1 VLHVVH
7 EGASLMATHS
17 NLLAA
22 DDHDRLAS
30 LTWYARGVVEGLH
43 VGMHRSPYTGVSVEF
58 KEHRPYVRGDEVRSI
73 DWKLYGKTDRL
84 YIRQYEHE
92 SNLTATLLV
101 DQSGS
106 MSFQGTRGKSVSK
119 HHFAIRLAACL
130 SYLFVSQHDA
140 VGLGLFDTE
149 VRTTLPPRNRVSQLQ
164 HLIQA
169 LAESKCGGETRLSKS
184 LTEMAGRVGR
194 RGVVF
199 LISDGFDDTASF
211 LQSLSLLRQL
221 AGEVVFFQ
229 VWHPDELDFPFS
241 TRTRFLS
248 LEVPGLE
255 RILDPLSFRKAYKRN
270 LERFQ
275 QEIAEG
281 CSQRRITH
289 VPCRCDESHAD
300 LLARVL
306 SRREV
311 G

>member
-1 VLHVVH
+1 MPAPSH
-7 EGASLMATHS
+7 
-17 NLLAA
+17 LLDAN
-22 DDHDRLAS
+22 DHDRLAS

-43 VGMHRSPYTGVSVEF
+43 VGMHRSPHTGVSVEF
-58 KEHRPYVRGDEVRSI
+58 KEHRPYVRGDEVRAI

-106 MSFQGTRGKSVSK
+106 MTFAGTRGKTTSK
-119 HHFAIRLAACL
+119 HLFATRLAACL

-149 VRTTLPPRNRVSQLQ
+149 VRTVLPPRNRVSQLE
-164 HLIQA
+164 HLMQA
-169 LAESKCGGETRLSKS
+169 LAASTCGGETRLARS

-199 LISDGFDDTASF
+199 LISDGFDDPEAF

-221 AGEVVFFQ
+221 SGELVFFQ
-229 VWHPDELDFPFS
+229 IWHPDELEFPFS
-241 TRTRFLS
+241 TRTRFRS
-248 LEVPGLE
+248 LETPGLE
-255 RILDPLSFRKAYKRN
+255 RILDPLSFRKTYQRN

-275 QEIAEG
+275 TAIAEG

-300 LLARVL
+300 LLARFL
-306 SRREV
+306 SRREA

>member
-1 VLHVVH
+1 M
-7 EGASLMATHS
+7 STPTP
-17 NLLAA
+17 LLAA
-22 DDHDRLAS
+22 EDYNRIAA

-43 VGMHRSPYTGVSVEF
+43 VGMHRSPHTGVSVEF

-84 YIRQYEHE
+84 FIRQYEQE

-106 MSFQGTRGKSVSK
+106 MSYRGTRGTAASK
-119 HHFAIRLAACL
+119 HQFATRLAACL

-140 VGLGLFDTE
+140 VGLALFDTK
-149 VRTTLPPRNRVSQLQ
+149 VRTMLPARNRVSQLE
-164 HLIQA
+164 HLMQA
-169 LAESKCGGETRLSKS
+169 LAEARCGGETRLADVVAG
-184 LTEMAGRVGR
+184 MAGRVGR

-199 LISDGFDDTASF
+199 LISDGFDDTEAI
-211 LQSLSLLRQL
+211 LRSLGSLRQR

-241 TRTRFLS
+241 TRTRFES
-248 LEVPGLE
+248 LEVRGQE
-255 RILDPLSFRKAYKRN
+255 RVVDPLSFRKTYLRN

-275 QEIAEG
+275 SAIAEG

-289 VPCRCDESHAD
+289 VPCRSDESHAG
-300 LLARVL
+300 LIARFL
-306 SRREV
+306 NRREA